1 MKKKVNEINN
11 LNKLSVLGIFLLLS
25 CNLMAEV
32 YVNERLFNLISSD
45 LDTTHF
51 YLECEHA
58 RTPKDLKAKVNIFT
72 DHYYINLTNEISN
85 SKYDKRST
93 LPSRTFEDPSTN
105 MYTYR
110 GIYMISKN
118 KESDFYREVLKLK
131 YETMPVYILSL
142 SVSSPYI
149 VLTRTYPWEPVRNV
163 LGVGGVQYALLTP
176 ENFEMKVTSYAL
188 QNNKRIMGGKPRK
201 NTVGRCKLIDEETF
215 AEEID

>member
-45 LDTTHF
+45 LDITHL

-176 ENFEMKVTSYAL
+176 ENFEMKVTSYAW

>member
-1 MKKKVNEINN
+1 MKKKINEINN

-32 YVNERLFNLISSD
+32 YVYERTFNLISSD
-45 LDTTHF
+45 LDITHL

-58 RTPKDLKAKVNIFT
+58 RTPKDLEAKVNIFT

-85 SKYDKRST
+85 SKYDKRSK
-93 LPSRTFEDPSTN
+93 LPSLTFEDSSTN
-105 MYTYR
+105 TYTYK

-176 ENFEMKVTSYAL
+176 ENFEMKVTSYAW

>member
-176 ENFEMKVTSYAL
+176 ENFEMKVTSYAW

>member
-1 MKKKVNEINN
+1 
-11 LNKLSVLGIFLLLS
+11 
-25 CNLMAEV
+25 MAEV

-93 LPSRTFEDPSTN
+93 LSSRTFEDPSTN

-176 ENFEMKVTSYAL
+176 ENFEMKVTSYAW

>member
-1 MKKKVNEINN
+1 
-11 LNKLSVLGIFLLLS
+11 
-25 CNLMAEV
+25 MAEV

-176 ENFEMKVTSYAL
+176 ENFEMKVTSYAW